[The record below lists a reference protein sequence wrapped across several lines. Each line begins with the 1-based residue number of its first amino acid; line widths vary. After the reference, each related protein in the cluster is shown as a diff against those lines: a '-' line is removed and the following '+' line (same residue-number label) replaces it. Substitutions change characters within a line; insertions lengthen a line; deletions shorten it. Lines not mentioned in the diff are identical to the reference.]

1 MKVLLLG
8 SDGYLGWSTALS
20 LLNDVDELILV
31 DNYSKRKYIST
42 KDNRPIPLLID
53 LLKASKNKYPLFIEI
68 KPNLSKK

>member
-31 DNYSKRKYIST
+31 DNYSKRKYM
-42 KDNRPIPLLID
+42 
-53 LLKASKNKYPLFIEI
+53 
-68 KPNLSKK
+68 KKLGRSP